1 MLANAASPPSR
12 LPETD
17 CLMTAP
23 LSAPPDPTEQWKHWP
38 HCWYV
43 VARSNHI
50 RCGGVISGHLGGRPW
65 VLYRGEDGALRA
77 TDAFCP
83 HMGAH
88 LQHSRVAGNDLLCGL
103 HACRIT
109 PEAEPTP
116 ANTSIQAGC
125 RLAARSWPCRE
136 YCGLVWLHPPAE
148 QPPPPPFAE
157 AEAAHHWQTA
167 GPERIAA
174 DWRAMICNGY
184 DLGHMVAV
192 HQREVVGEP
201 VFDTLP
207 DHTLKMTYRTRV
219 LPRGG
224 LSSWLMQ
231 KLSGGC
237 IDLVH
242 TCAGT
247 AIRVESRVGPFR
259 TTGIFALYPQD
270 LLDTPPEARQT
281 LAFAAVGIP
290 RGARFGRVQLW
301 LARRLYLA
309 FLKKDFVVVERMRLK
324 LAGITDPGVCAI
336 SAYQATLPAME
347 TETEPPLS

>member
-1 MLANAASPPSR
+1 MTPSPSS
-12 LPETD
+12 L
-17 CLMTAP
+17 
-23 LSAPPDPTEQWKHWP
+23 PPDPAEQWKHWP
-38 HCWYV
+38 RCWYV
-43 VARSNHI
+43 VARADRI
-50 RCGGVISGHLGGRPW
+50 RRGGVISGHLGGRPW
-65 VLYRGEDGALRA
+65 VLYRSEDGVLRA

-88 LQHSRVAGNDLLCGL
+88 LHNSRVAGKDLLCGL
-103 HACRIT
+103 HACRVT
-109 PEAEPTP
+109 PQTAPDPADTP
-116 ANTSIQAGC
+116 PRTGC
-125 RLAARSWPCRE
+125 RVSARAWPCRE

-148 QPPPPPFAE
+148 QPLPPPFADTE
-157 AEAAHHWQTA
+157 SDYHWQTA

-184 DLGHMVAV
+184 DLDHMMAV
-192 HQREVVGEP
+192 HQRQVVGEP
-201 VFDTLP
+201 QFDTLP

-231 KLSGGC
+231 KLSGGE
-237 IDLVH
+237 IHLVH

-259 TTGIFALYPQD
+259 TTGIFALYPQNPPH
-270 LLDTPPEARQT
+270 TPPEIRQT

-290 RGARFGRVQLW
+290 RGARFARAQLW

-309 FLKKDFVVVERMRLK
+309 FLKKDFAVVEHMRLK
-324 LAGITDPGVCAI
+324 LAGINDPGVRAVT
-336 SAYQATLPAME
+336 AYQATLAAME
-347 TETEPPLS
+347 TETEPTLR